1 MNKALIIINITKN
14 ESLTLAEEIKN
25 YLHELN
31 IDCDFYNFVGFCN
44 RAPFEGYKFVI
55 TLGGDGTVLFAARNS
70 VEYDIPIFPINLGEF
85 GFIASIQPQDW
96 KSYLDKFLANELTL
110 DSRAMLHAL
119 VQRKNEDVYEGLCL
133 NDIVISAKQVASIIS
148 LNVEYK
154 EFPLCKL
161 KADGVI
167 ISTPTGSTAY
177 SAAAGGPIVD
187 TDLDVFTM
195 TPLNSFSLSSRPIV
209 LNANGE
215 MQITVEQSRTKE
227 SCITIDGQEPFSLN
241 TGDVVKISKYKK
253 KVLLVSSSEE
263 NFYNALRS
271 KLNWS
276 GGPHARRF
284 EY

>member
-1 MNKALIIINITKN
+1 M
-14 ESLTLAEEIKN
+14 
-25 YLHELN
+25 
-31 IDCDFYNFVGFCN
+31 
-44 RAPFEGYKFVI
+44 
-55 TLGGDGTVLFAARNS
+55 
-70 VEYDIPIFPINLGEF
+70 
-85 GFIASIQPQDW
+85 
-96 KSYLDKFLANELTL
+96 
-110 DSRAMLHAL
+110 